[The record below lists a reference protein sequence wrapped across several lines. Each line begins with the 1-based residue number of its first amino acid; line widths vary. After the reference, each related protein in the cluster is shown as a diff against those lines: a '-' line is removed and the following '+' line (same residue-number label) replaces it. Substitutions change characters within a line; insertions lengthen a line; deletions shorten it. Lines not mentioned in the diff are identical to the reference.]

1 MRSIRR
7 LSKASLWNDSVLN
20 YALLTCALLLAACSP
35 VQTLNALIPD
45 RGYVLQQDLVYGDPA
60 TDQTRHK
67 LDLYLPKASASQM
80 SAKLPVVIFFY
91 GGSWDSGDKK
101 DYKFVGEA
109 LSSQGYVTVIPDY
122 RVYPEVGYPAF
133 LEDAANAVA
142 WVRQHIDEYGGDAN
156 RIVLGGHSAG
166 AYIAVMLSLNSTYL
180 QQAGLQASDIA
191 GTFGLAGPYDFLP
204 LRSAR
209 LKTIFG
215 DDEQQQA
222 AQPIRYAS
230 ADSPPMLLL
239 VGDKDGTVSPGNSR
253 RLAEKLMRSGARV
266 QLEQF
271 ETFGHVDMVAKLA
284 KPLRG
289 DGLLLN
295 SIVRFV
301 SQVTHPRQSAATHQ
315 KNTQE

>member
-7 LSKASLWNDSVLN
+7 LSKVSLWNDSVLN
-20 YALLTCALLLAACSP
+20 YALLTGALLLAACAP

-45 RGYVLQQDLVYGDPA
+45 RDYVLQRDLVYGDPA
-60 TDQTRHK
+60 TDQSRHK

-122 RVYPEVGYPAF
+122 RVYPEVGYPTF
-133 LEDAANAVA
+133 LEDAAKAVA
-142 WVRQHIDEYGGDAN
+142 WVRQHIDAYGGDAN

-239 VGDKDGTVSPGNSR
+239 VGEKDGTVSPGNSR
-253 RLAEKLMRSGARV
+253 RLAEKLKRSGARV
-266 QLEQF
+266 QLQQF

-315 KNTQE
+315 KDTQE